1 MVLLWKEGSTMDFK
15 DVLIEMHK
23 NNAHGL
29 LKAEIGL
36 LLKKYMP
43 GA

>member
-1 MVLLWKEGSTMDFK
+1 MDFK